1 MYCGLYFQMFV
12 IQGVPPILDPGVS
25 EQHPALL
32 LAVWFYLPQALLIG
46 IGETALFVG
55 WEGRKNN

>member
-1 MYCGLYFQMFV
+1 MFV